1 MKKKKILILGSNG
14 FYGKQLK
21 IFLNKKKIKVFS
33 DTKIKNYLKG
43 RNGKFFLN
51 RILVSVKPNVIINL
65 VANTDV
71 NFCERNKVEA
81 KKSNVDFTKNLIYL
95 ILKNKIKSHL
105 IHFSTDQVYSG
116 KGNHSE
122 KRTAPK
128 NYYGITKLRGE
139 TYAKKIPC
147 SILRLNFVG
156 KSNNTKNLSNWIISN
171 LKKNKKINVFKNI
184 FFNPI
189 HISTLNNLIIRVLN
203 KPANGTFNL
212 GSKTKISKANFAL
225 NLCQILKFDTK
236 KLRKINYEKKKI
248 GVERPLDMSLNVSKF
263 EKTFKC
269 KLPTIK
275 EEIVKLAKEFR

>member
-14 FYGKQLK
+14 FYGKQLRF
-21 IFLNKKKIKVFS
+21 FLSRKKFIVFS

-43 RNGKFFLN
+43 TKCRFFLN
-51 RILVSVKPNVIINL
+51 KILVSVKPNVIINL

-81 KKSNVDFTKNLIYL
+81 KKSNVGFTKNLVDL
-95 ILKNKIKSHL
+95 ILKKKIKSHL

-122 KRTAPK
+122 KRTGPK
-128 NYYGITKLRGE
+128 NYYGISKLRGE
-139 TYAKKIPC
+139 TYAKKLPC

-156 KSNNTKNLSNWIISN
+156 KSNSTKNLSNWIFSN
-171 LKKNKKINVFKNI
+171 LKKNKKINVYKNI
-184 FFNPI
+184 FFRPI
-189 HISTLNNLIIRVLN
+189 HVSTLNNLMIKVLN
-203 KPANGTFNL
+203 KPSNGIFNL

-225 NLCQILKFDTK
+225 NLCKILKFDTK
-236 KLRKINYEKKKI
+236 KLRKINYEKNKI